1 MNGNKLYNQFIKS
14 LFILFALI
22 IITPIFFGFIG
33 FFLPSFGYFPVLDKY
48 DFNLSYFIISFEMPG
63 ILKSISLSFFTGFCS
78 TILALFFSQLILS
91 YFFNTKTYNYLKYF
105 ISPFLAL
112 PHITMAVG
120 IIFLFSPSG
129 LFFRLISPWL
139 TGFERPPNFFI
150 IPDEYGFFLI
160 LGLVL
165 KEIPFFILISL
176 SALEQLPTKKIFKIG
191 KTLQHSYFSIWAMII
206 FPLIYKKIRLV
217 IFIVIAFSA
226 SVIDMSLLLAP
237 STPSTLSIRALKAY
251 QSAEFD
257 SIFIASNLALIQFLV
272 IIVLMVC
279 WVFLEKIV
287 QQKHFFLITL
297 NLLSRKKS
305 FFKNILYFTSLTLFS
320 FSILGIV
327 CAFLWSIGQNW
338 YFPKFFPGSLSIDNI
353 LVFFKQNKDIV
364 FVSIYISL
372 IVSLLSLL
380 IIVIWVELTEVLN
393 FKHFYFEWFFF
404 LPLFIPEISF
414 LIGLQ
419 SFLIIFNFNSFF
431 IPLIVTELL
440 YIMPYSF
447 IILAPALREIKK
459 DYIKVGSSLGKS
471 RFQRLI
477 YIKVPLI
484 IPSIFTAFAIGMII
498 SLSLYTPVYF
508 IGAGRI
514 TTLTVEALNLALS
527 NSRQDLG
534 VATVFQVL
542 IPILILLIVA
552 YFNRKLTKW
561 SF

>member
-257 SIFIASNLALIQFLV
+257 SIFIASNLALIQLLV

-297 NLLSRKKS
+297 NFLSRKKP
-305 FFKNILYFTSLTLFS
+305 FFKNILYFTSLILFS
-320 FSILGIV
+320 FSILGIA

-338 YFPKFFPGSLSIDNI
+338 YFPQFFPGSLSIDNI

-380 IIVIWVELTEVLN
+380 IIVIWVELTEVLK

-404 LPLFIPEISF
+404 LALFIPEISF

-419 SFLIIFNFNSFF
+419 SFLIIFDFNSFF

-471 RFQRLI
+471 RLERLI
-477 YIKVPLI
+477 YIKIPLI

-552 YFNRKLTKW
+552 YFNRKLKKW

>member
-139 TGFERPPNFFI
+139 TGFDRPPNFFI

-191 KTLQHSYFSIWAMII
+191 ETLQHSSFSIWAMII

-257 SIFIASNLALIQFLV
+257 SIFIASNLALIQLLV

-297 NLLSRKKS
+297 NFLSRKKS

-320 FSILGIV
+320 FSILGIA

-338 YFPKFFPGSLSIDNI
+338 YFPQFFPESLSIDNI
-353 LVFFKQNKDIV
+353 LVFFNQNKDIV

-447 IILAPALREIKK
+447 IILAPALREVKK

-471 RFQRLI
+471 RLERLI

-484 IPSIFTAFAIGMII
+484 IPSIFTAFAIGMIV

>member
-22 IITPIFFGFIG
+22 ITTPIFFGFVG

-257 SIFIASNLALIQFLV
+257 SIFIASNLALIQLLV

-297 NLLSRKKS
+297 NFLSRKKY
-305 FFKNILYFTSLTLFS
+305 FLKNILYFTSLTLFS
-320 FSILGIV
+320 FSILGIA

-338 YFPKFFPGSLSIDNI
+338 YFPQFFPGSLSIDNI

-380 IIVIWVELTEVLN
+380 IIVIWVELTEALN

-459 DYIKVGSSLGKS
+459 DYIKVGSSLGKG

-552 YFNRKLTKW
+552 YFNRKFTKW

>member
-257 SIFIASNLALIQFLV
+257 SIFIASNLALIQLLV

-297 NLLSRKKS
+297 NFLSRKKS
-305 FFKNILYFTSLTLFS
+305 FFKNILYFTSLILFS
-320 FSILGIV
+320 FSILGIA

-338 YFPKFFPGSLSIDNI
+338 YFPQFFPGSLSIDNI

-471 RFQRLI
+471 RFERLI
-477 YIKVPLI
+477 YIKIPLI
-484 IPSIFTAFAIGMII
+484 IPSIFTAFAIGMIV

>member
-63 ILKSISLSFFTGFCS
+63 ILKSILLSFFTGFCS

-176 SALEQLPTKKIFKIG
+176 SALEQLPTTKIFKIG
-191 KTLQHSYFSIWAMII
+191 KTLQHSSFSIWAMII

-257 SIFIASNLALIQFLV
+257 SIFIASNLALIQLLV

-297 NLLSRKKS
+297 NFLSRKKP
-305 FFKNILYFTSLTLFS
+305 FFKNILYFTSLILFS
-320 FSILGIV
+320 FSILGIA
-327 CAFLWSIGQNW
+327 CAFLWSVGQNW
-338 YFPKFFPGSLSIDNI
+338 YFPQFFPGSLSIDNI

-471 RFQRLI
+471 RFERLI

-484 IPSIFTAFAIGMII
+484 IPSIFTAFAIGMIV

>member
-257 SIFIASNLALIQFLV
+257 SIFIASNLALIQLLV

-297 NLLSRKKS
+297 NFLSRKKP
-305 FFKNILYFTSLTLFS
+305 FFKNILYFTSLILFS
-320 FSILGIV
+320 FSILGIA
-327 CAFLWSIGQNW
+327 CAFLWSVGQNW
-338 YFPKFFPGSLSIDNI
+338 YFPQFFPGSLSIDNI

-380 IIVIWVELTEVLN
+380 IIVIWVELTEVLK

-419 SFLIIFNFNSFF
+419 SFLIVFNFNSFF

-471 RFQRLI
+471 RLERLI
-477 YIKVPLI
+477 YIKIPLI

-552 YFNRKLTKW
+552 YFNRKLKKW

>member
-63 ILKSISLSFFTGFCS
+63 ILKSILLSFFTGFCS

-176 SALEQLPTKKIFKIG
+176 SALEQLPTTKIFKIG
-191 KTLQHSYFSIWAMII
+191 KTLQHSSFSIWAMII

-257 SIFIASNLALIQFLV
+257 SIFIASNLALIQLLV

-297 NLLSRKKS
+297 NFLSRKKP
-305 FFKNILYFTSLTLFS
+305 FFKNILYFTSLILFS
-320 FSILGIV
+320 FSILGIA
-327 CAFLWSIGQNW
+327 CAFLWSVGQNW
-338 YFPKFFPGSLSIDNI
+338 YFPQFFPGSLSIDNI

-471 RFQRLI
+471 RFERLI
-477 YIKVPLI
+477 YIKIPLI
-484 IPSIFTAFAIGMII
+484 IPTIFTAFAIGMIV

>member
-63 ILKSISLSFFTGFCS
+63 ILKSILLSFFTGFCS

-176 SALEQLPTKKIFKIG
+176 SALEQLPTTKIFKIG
-191 KTLQHSYFSIWAMII
+191 KTLQHSCFSIWAMII

-257 SIFIASNLALIQFLV
+257 SIFIASNLALIQLLV

-297 NLLSRKKS
+297 NFLSRKKP
-305 FFKNILYFTSLTLFS
+305 FFKNILYFTSLILFS
-320 FSILGIV
+320 FSILGIA

-338 YFPKFFPGSLSIDNI
+338 YFPQFFPGSLSIDNI

-404 LPLFIPEISF
+404 ST
-414 LIGLQ
+414 
-419 SFLIIFNFNSFF
+419 
-431 IPLIVTELL
+431 V
-440 YIMPYSF
+440 
-447 IILAPALREIKK
+447 
-459 DYIKVGSSLGKS
+459 
-471 RFQRLI
+471 I
-477 YIKVPLI
+477 Y
-484 IPSIFTAFAIGMII
+484 T
-498 SLSLYTPVYF
+498 
-508 IGAGRI
+508 
-514 TTLTVEALNLALS
+514 
-527 NSRQDLG
+527 
-534 VATVFQVL
+534 
-542 IPILILLIVA
+542 
-552 YFNRKLTKW
+552 
-561 SF
+561 

>member
-176 SALEQLPTKKIFKIG
+176 SALEQLPTTKIFKIG

-257 SIFIASNLALIQFLV
+257 SIFIASNLALIQLSV

-297 NLLSRKKS
+297 NFLSRKKS
-305 FFKNILYFTSLTLFS
+305 FLKNLLYFTSLTLFS
-320 FSILGIV
+320 FSILGIA

-338 YFPKFFPGSLSIDNI
+338 YFPQFFPGSLSIDNI

-393 FKHFYFEWFFF
+393 FKQFYFEWFFF

-471 RFQRLI
+471 RFERLI

-484 IPSIFTAFAIGMII
+484 IPSIFTAFAIGMIV

>member
-176 SALEQLPTKKIFKIG
+176 SALEQLPTKKIFKIC

-206 FPLIYKKIRLV
+206 FPLI
-217 IFIVIAFSA
+217 
-226 SVIDMSLLLAP
+226 
-237 STPSTLSIRALKAY
+237 
-251 QSAEFD
+251 
-257 SIFIASNLALIQFLV
+257 
-272 IIVLMVC
+272 
-279 WVFLEKIV
+279 
-287 QQKHFFLITL
+287 
-297 NLLSRKKS
+297 
-305 FFKNILYFTSLTLFS
+305 FK
-320 FSILGIV
+320 
-327 CAFLWSIGQNW
+327 
-338 YFPKFFPGSLSIDNI
+338 
-353 LVFFKQNKDIV
+353 
-364 FVSIYISL
+364 
-372 IVSLLSLL
+372 
-380 IIVIWVELTEVLN
+380 
-393 FKHFYFEWFFF
+393 
-404 LPLFIPEISF
+404 
-414 LIGLQ
+414 
-419 SFLIIFNFNSFF
+419 
-431 IPLIVTELL
+431 
-440 YIMPYSF
+440 
-447 IILAPALREIKK
+447 
-459 DYIKVGSSLGKS
+459 
-471 RFQRLI
+471 
-477 YIKVPLI
+477 
-484 IPSIFTAFAIGMII
+484 
-498 SLSLYTPVYF
+498 
-508 IGAGRI
+508 
-514 TTLTVEALNLALS
+514 
-527 NSRQDLG
+527 
-534 VATVFQVL
+534 
-542 IPILILLIVA
+542 
-552 YFNRKLTKW
+552 
-561 SF
+561 